1 MRFVM
6 KSLAVAGAAMML
18 ATGTAAAAPPELP
31 KPGKQKATSKKV
43 PAALFGMHVH
53 ELSEPVPQLGQK
65 FGSIRLWDNG
75 IRWDQINTAPG
86 VYDWTLMD
94 RVVANAEATGAQ
106 RIMFVLGSTP
116 EWLATDTSTPNY
128 LGAPGANS
136 MPSSLAAWD
145 DWVRE
150 VTNRYTDQIDE
161 WQVWNEV
168 NFSSFW
174 SGSAG
179 QMITLTERAS
189 KIVKQNDPSS
199 DFVTGSAIVRQ
210 SKKISKQSAA
220 ISSKS
225 FFYQYMKG
233 LKKRKVKFDAVGM
246 HLYPWY
252 KAGPGDGTPYDR
264 ETGVA
269 DAQEVL
275 DKLKIRQPM
284 FDTEMSYG
292 NRRNNGWRKKVLSES
307 KGAAYLAQTYIYSLV
322 NNVAEVYWY
331 GWDDY
336 VLGVNVTDP
345 VTGKILQ
352 PGVAYN
358 TVMTWLSG
366 ARNGG
371 CTYKAG
377 VNACLIKQK
386 GKRQYLVFR
395 RSAAKRTYAVTKAWK
410 IKESCNVLGK
420 CSKVKKTRRVRVG
433 DSPLLLK

>member
-6 KSLAVAGAAMML
+6 KSLAVAGAAVML
-18 ATGTAAAAPPELP
+18 ATGSAAAAPPDLP
-31 KPGKQKATSKKV
+31 TPAKPKFKKTIQ
-43 PAALFGMHVH
+43 PSLFGMHVH
-53 ELSEPVPQLGQK
+53 ELSEPVPQLTQK
-65 FGSIRLWDNG
+65 FGSIRIWDNG
-75 IRWDQINTAPG
+75 VRWDQINTAPG

-94 RVVANAEATGAQ
+94 QVVANAEATGAQ

-116 EWLATDTSTPNY
+116 EWLATDTSVPNY
-128 LGAPGANS
+128 LKAPGANS
-136 MPSSLAAWD
+136 MPSSLTAWD

-150 VTNRYTDQIDE
+150 VTNRYKDRIDE

-174 SGSAG
+174 SGTVG

-189 KIVKQNDPSS
+189 KIVKQNDPSA

-210 SKKISKQSAA
+210 SKKVSKQSAA

-233 LKKRKVKFDAVGM
+233 LKKKKVKFDAVGM

-269 DAQEVL
+269 DAQKVL
-275 DKLKIRQPM
+275 DKLKIKQPM
-284 FDTEMSYG
+284 YDTEMAYG
-292 NRRNNGWRKKVLSES
+292 NRRDNGWRKKVLSQS
-307 KGAAYLAQTYIYSLV
+307 KGAAYLAQTYIYSMV
-322 NNVAEVYWY
+322 NNVPEVYWY

-345 VTGKILQ
+345 VTGAVLQ
-352 PGVAYN
+352 PGIAYN
-358 TVMTWLSG
+358 TVMNWMSG
-366 ARNGG
+366 AKNGG
-371 CTYKAG
+371 CTYASG
-377 VNACLIKQK
+377 VNTCLIKQK
-386 GKRQYLVFR
+386 GKRQYITFR
-395 RSAAKRTYAVTKAWK
+395 RSAAKKPYVVPKSWK
-410 IKESCNVLGK
+410 VKEVCTVLDD
-420 CSKVKKTRRVRVG
+420 CSKVKKNRRVKVG
-433 DSPLLLK
+433 DSPVLFR